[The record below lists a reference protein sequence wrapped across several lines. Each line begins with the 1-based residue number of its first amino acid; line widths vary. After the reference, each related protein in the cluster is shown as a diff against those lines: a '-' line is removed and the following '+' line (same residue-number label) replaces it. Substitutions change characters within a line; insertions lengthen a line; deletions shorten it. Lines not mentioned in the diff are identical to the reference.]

1 MQFLFRD
8 HLLDTDLRELS
19 REQVP
24 VSVEPQVFDLVV
36 HLMENR
42 DRVVSKDELINKIW
56 HGRSV
61 SESTLT
67 SRINAAR
74 KAIGDN
80 GASQAL
86 IRTIARKGFRFV
98 GDVEAK
104 SVAATA
110 EPGHS
115 VITPH
120 APHGL
125 PDRPAIAVLPFT
137 NMSGDREQDYF
148 SDGISEDIITALS
161 KLRWFFVVARNSSF
175 VYKGRAVHLNEVAR
189 ELGVCYVLE
198 GSVRRSGDRVRISA
212 QLNDVSTGGHLW
224 AERYDRELADIFAV
238 QDEITEAIVAAIEPQ
253 LYAAENFRAQQKPPG
268 SLDAWDFVMRALSHY
283 WRITREDNASAQA
296 LLEQAIAID
305 PAYGKALGLLATSH
319 IFGAHMGWADMG
331 AALAFAEGA
340 ALAAVDADRD
350 DAWAHHGL
358 AYTYLF
364 RRRFDDA
371 LAEFELAL
379 TLNPNFA
386 MAHAFCGVTLCYAG
400 RWKEGDAAARRA
412 LQLSPRDPL
421 AAIYCGVA
429 GYAQFI
435 GRNYEDAMQMARES
449 MRQRADFAGAHR
461 VLTAAAGMSGD
472 PALAASALEGLRR
485 TQPGISL
492 AWITQELPMLREE
505 DRAHYLEGFR
515 RAGMS

>member
-1 MQFLFRD
+1 
-8 HLLDTDLRELS
+8 
-19 REQVP
+19 
-24 VSVEPQVFDLVV
+24 
-36 HLMENR
+36 MENR
-42 DRVVSKDELINKIW
+42 DRVVSKDELIDKIW

-74 KAIGDN
+74 KAIGDS
-80 GASQAL
+80 GASQTL

-98 GDVEAK
+98 GDVETK
-104 SVAATA
+104 SEAGRL
-110 EPGHS
+110 EPGRS
-115 VITPH
+115 VTTPH
-120 APHGL
+120 ATFAL

-189 ELGVCYVLE
+189 ELGVRYVLE
-198 GSVRRSGDRVRISA
+198 GSVRRSGERVRISA
-212 QLNDVSTGGHLW
+212 QLNDVSTGSHLW

-253 LYAAENFRAQQKPPG
+253 LYAAESFRAQQKPPG

-319 IFGAHMGWADMG
+319 IFGAHMGWADMTTTVP
-331 AALAFAEGA
+331 LAERA
-340 ALAAVDADRD
+340 ALAAVEADRE

-379 TLNPNFA
+379 KLNPNFA
-386 MAHAFCGVTLCYAG
+386 MAHAFYGVTLCYAG
-400 RWKEGDAAARRA
+400 RWQDGDAAARRA

-421 AAIYCGVA
+421 AGIYCGIA
-429 GYAQFI
+429 AYAQFI
-435 GRNYEDAMQMARES
+435 GRNYADAIQMARES
-449 MRQRADFAGAHR
+449 MRQRADFVGAHR

-472 PALAASALEGLRR
+472 PLLAASALEGLRR
-485 TQPGISL
+485 AQPGISL
-492 AWITQELPMLREE
+492 GWIMHELPMLREE

>member
-42 DRVVSKDELINKIW
+42 GRVVSKDELIDKIW

-74 KAIGDN
+74 KAIGDS
-80 GASQAL
+80 GANQAL
-86 IRTIARKGFRFV
+86 IRTNARKGFRFV
-98 GDVEAK
+98 GDVETK
-104 SVAATA
+104 SAAATV
-110 EPGHS
+110 EPRRS
-115 VITPH
+115 VTTPH
-120 APHGL
+120 TTPAL

-175 VYKGRAVHLNEVAR
+175 VYKGRAVHLHEIAR
-189 ELGVCYVLE
+189 ELGVRYVLE

-253 LYAAENFRAQQKPPG
+253 LYTAENFRAQQKPPG

-283 WRITREDNASAQA
+283 WHITREDNASAQA

-319 IFGAHMGWADMG
+319 IFGAHMGWADM
-331 AALAFAEGA
+331 ATTVPVAERA
-340 ALAAVDADRD
+340 TLAAVEADRD

-364 RRRFDDA
+364 RRHFDDA
-371 LAEFELAL
+371 LAEF
-379 TLNPNFA
+379 
-386 MAHAFCGVTLCYAG
+386 
-400 RWKEGDAAARRA
+400 
-412 LQLSPRDPL
+412 
-421 AAIYCGVA
+421 
-429 GYAQFI
+429 
-435 GRNYEDAMQMARES
+435 
-449 MRQRADFAGAHR
+449 
-461 VLTAAAGMSGD
+461 
-472 PALAASALEGLRR
+472 
-485 TQPGISL
+485 
-492 AWITQELPMLREE
+492 
-505 DRAHYLEGFR
+505 
-515 RAGMS
+515 

>member
-1 MQFLFRD
+1 VQFLFRD
-8 HLLDTDLRELS
+8 HLLDTDRRELS

-24 VSVEPQVFDLVV
+24 VAVEPQVFDLVV

-42 DRVVSKDELINKIW
+42 DRVVSKDELIDKIW

-74 KAIGDN
+74 KAVGDN

-98 GDVEAK
+98 GDVQTQLG
-104 SVAATA
+104 AAA
-110 EPGHS
+110 PEPVRIAQPPAAFS
-115 VITPH
+115 
-120 APHGL
+120 L
-125 PDRPAIAVLPFT
+125 PERPAIAVLPFT
-137 NMSGDREQDYF
+137 NMSGEAEQDYF

-175 VYKGRAVHLNEVAR
+175 VYKGRAVHIHEVAR
-189 ELGVCYVLE
+189 ELGVRYVVE
-198 GSVRRSGDRVRISA
+198 GSVRRSGERVRISA
-212 QLNDVSTGGHLW
+212 QLNDVSTGSHLW

-253 LYAAENFRAQQKPPG
+253 LYAAESFRAQQKPPG
-268 SLDAWDFVMRALSHY
+268 SLDAWDLVMRAMSHY
-283 WRITREDNASAQA
+283 WRITREDNAAAQK
-296 LLEQAIAID
+296 LLEGAVAID

-319 IFGAHMGWADMG
+319 MFGAHMGWADM
-331 AALAFAEGA
+331 AASVPVAERA
-340 ALAAVDADRD
+340 ALAAVEADRE

-358 AYTYLF
+358 AYNYLF

-379 TLNPNFA
+379 RLNPNFA
-386 MAHAFCGVTLCYAG
+386 MAHAFHGVTLCYAG
-400 RWKEGDAAARRA
+400 RWQDGDAAARRA
-412 LQLSPRDPL
+412 LRLSPRDPL

-429 GYAQFI
+429 AYARFV
-435 GRNYEDAMQMARES
+435 GRDYEGAAQMARES
-449 MRQRADFAGAHR
+449 LRQRADFVGAHR

-472 PALAASALEGLRR
+472 KALAASALEGLRR
-485 TQPGISL
+485 AQPEVSL
-492 AWITQELPMLREE
+492 AWITRELPMLRDE
-505 DRAHYLEGFR
+505 DRVHYLEGLR
-515 RAGMS
+515 RAGMR

>member
-36 HLMENR
+36 HLVENR
-42 DRVVSKDELINKIW
+42 DRVVSKDELIDKIW

-61 SESTLT
+61 SESTLA

-74 KAIGDN
+74 KAIGDS
-80 GASQAL
+80 GANQSL

-98 GDVEAK
+98 GNVATKSGGATVEPRG
-104 SVAATA
+104 SVTAWHATPA
-110 EPGHS
+110 
-115 VITPH
+115 
-120 APHGL
+120 L

-175 VYKGRAVHLNEVAR
+175 VYKGRAVHLNEIAR
-189 ELGVCYVLE
+189 ELGVRYVLE
-198 GSVRRSGDRVRISA
+198 GSVRRSNGRVRISA

-238 QDEITEAIVAAIEPQ
+238 QDEITDAIVAAIEPQ

-283 WRITREDNASAQA
+283 WRITREDNASAQK

-319 IFGAHMGWADMG
+319 IFGAHMGWADMAG
-331 AALAFAEGA
+331 TVPVAETA
-340 ALAAVDADRD
+340 ALAAVEADRD
-350 DAWAHHGL
+350 DACAHHGL

-371 LAEFELAL
+371 LAEFEL
-379 TLNPNFA
+379 TLRLDPNFA
-386 MAHAFCGVTLCYAG
+386 MAHAFYGVTLCYAG
-400 RWKEGDAAARRA
+400 RWRDGDAAARRA

-421 AAIYCGVA
+421 SAIYCGVA
-429 GYAQFI
+429 AYAQFI
-435 GRNYEDAMQMARES
+435 GHNYEQSMQMARES
-449 MRQRADFAGAHR
+449 MRQRADFVGAHR

-472 PALAASALEGLRR
+472 SPLAASALEGLRR
-485 TQPGISL
+485 AQPGISL
-492 AWITQELPMLREE
+492 AWITRELPMLRDE

-515 RAGMS
+515 RAGME

>member
-1 MQFLFRD
+1 VQFLFRD

-24 VSVEPQVFDLVV
+24 VAVEPQVFDLVV
-36 HLMENR
+36 HLMQNR
-42 DRVVSKDELINKIW
+42 DRVVSKDELIDKIW

-74 KAIGDN
+74 KAIGDS

-104 SVAATA
+104 GGELAPEHGRTAWASRAALA
-110 EPGHS
+110 
-115 VITPH
+115 
-120 APHGL
+120 L
-125 PDRPAIAVLPFT
+125 PERPAIAVLPFT
-137 NMSGDREQDYF
+137 NMSGEAEQDYF

-175 VYKGRAVHLNEVAR
+175 VYKGRAVHIREVAR
-189 ELGVCYVLE
+189 ELGVRYVVE

-212 QLNDVSTGGHLW
+212 QLNDVSTGSHLW

-268 SLDAWDFVMRALSHY
+268 SLDAWDLVMRALSHH
-283 WRITREDNASAQA
+283 WRSTREDNAAAQE
-296 LLEQAIAID
+296 LLEKAIAID

-319 IFGAHMGWADMG
+319 IFGAHMGWADM
-331 AALAFAEGA
+331 AATVPIAERA
-340 ALAAVDADRD
+340 ALAAVEADRE
-350 DAWAHHGL
+350 DAFAHHGL

-379 TLNPNFA
+379 QLNPNFA
-386 MAHAFCGVTLCYAG
+386 MAHAFYGVTLCYAG
-400 RWKEGDAAARRA
+400 RWQDGDAAARRA
-412 LQLSPRDPL
+412 LRLSPRDPL
-421 AAIYCGVA
+421 AAIYCGIA
-429 GYAQFI
+429 AYARFI
-435 GRNYEDAMQMARES
+435 GRDYGGAVQMARES
-449 MRQRADFAGAHR
+449 LRQRGDFVGAHR

-472 PALAASALEGLRR
+472 TALAASALDGLRR
-485 TQPGISL
+485 AQPAVSL
-492 AWITQELPMLREE
+492 AWITRELPMLRDE
-505 DRAHYLEGFR
+505 DRAHYLEGLR
-515 RAGMS
+515 RAGLK

>member
-24 VSVEPQVFDLVV
+24 VAVEPQVFDLVV

-42 DRVVSKDELINKIW
+42 DRVVSKHELIDKIW

-61 SESTLT
+61 SESTLA

-74 KAIGDN
+74 KAIGDS
-80 GASQAL
+80 GANQSL
-86 IRTIARKGFRFV
+86 IRTISRKGFRFV
-98 GDVEAK
+98 GNVETKSGGATVEARG
-104 SVAATA
+104 SVRASHATPA
-110 EPGHS
+110 
-115 VITPH
+115 
-120 APHGL
+120 L

-137 NMSGDREQDYF
+137 NMSGDRDQDYF

-189 ELGVCYVLE
+189 ELGVRYVLE
-198 GSVRRSGDRVRISA
+198 GSVRRSGGRVRISA

-238 QDEITEAIVAAIEPQ
+238 QDEITDAIVAAIEPQ
-253 LYAAENFRAQQKPPG
+253 LYAAENFRAQQKLPG

-331 AALAFAEGA
+331 ATVPVAEAA
-340 ALAAVDADRD
+340 ALAAVAADRD

-371 LAEFELAL
+371 LAEFELSLA
-379 TLNPNFA
+379 LNPNFA
-386 MAHAFCGVTLCYAG
+386 MAHASHGVTLCYTG
-400 RWKEGDAAARRA
+400 RWQDGDAAARRA

-421 AAIYCGVA
+421 AAVYCGVA

-435 GRNYEDAMQMARES
+435 GHNYEDAVHMARES
-449 MRQRADFAGAHR
+449 MRQRADFVGAHR
-461 VLTAAAGMSGD
+461 VLTAAAGMLGD

-485 TQPGISL
+485 AQPGISL
-492 AWITQELPMLREE
+492 AWLAQELPMLRQE

-515 RAGMS
+515 RAGMR